1 MITTNLSNLSI
12 LLFLHSFAK
21 LDKVLKSFILG
32 AKKVYLSVPRV
43 VIYDDIPIVHPTET
57 SCGDRTKQ
65 IHM

>member
-1 MITTNLSNLSI
+1 MITANFADLSI

-21 LDKVLKSFILG
+21 LDKMLKGFILG
-32 AKKVYLSVPRV
+32 PEEVYSSVPKV
-43 VIYDDIPIVHPTET
+43 VIYDDIPIVLPTET